1 MNRTIRRNRRL
12 TAMEKTI
19 VRMNKKIKDLRY
31 SDPKREQLNAQREYI
46 AQQIAD
52 ASYTIYWAKFDHAF
66 AKSLQ
71 QRVEVL
77 TNAYGH
83 HLYLAQD
90 IQRLADSNRR
100 LNMQNTRNIW
110 LAD

>member
-1 MNRTIRRNRRL
+1 MNRINRRQSRL
-12 TAMEKTI
+12 LAMQKTI
-19 VRMNKKIKDLRY
+19 VRLNRETKTLGY
-31 SDPKREQLNAQREYI
+31 FDPKRKLMDAQREYL

-52 ASYTIYWAKFDHAF
+52 ASYTIYWAQFDYTF

-90 IQRLADSNRR
+90 IKRLADSNRR

>member
-19 VRMNKKIKDLRY
+19 VRMNNKVKDLMY
-31 SDPKREQLNAQREYI
+31 SDPRRDQLNAQREYL

-52 ASYTIYWAKFDHAF
+52 ATYTIYWAKFDYTF

-77 TNAYGH
+77 TKAYGH

-90 IQRLADSNRR
+90 IKQLADSNRR